1 VLTKVRLALFPF
13 AQPFRQGS
21 RLRIAVDVPG
31 GARPLCAFDTI
42 DGGERVYIAT
52 DKAHRSRLVL
62 PVVPGVTVPAKA
74 PPCAS
79 LRSQPCRTYPG

>member
-13 AQPFRQGS
+13 AQPFRQG
-21 RLRIAVDVPG
+21 
-31 GARPLCAFDTI
+31 
-42 DGGERVYIAT
+42 
-52 DKAHRSRLVL
+52 SRLVL